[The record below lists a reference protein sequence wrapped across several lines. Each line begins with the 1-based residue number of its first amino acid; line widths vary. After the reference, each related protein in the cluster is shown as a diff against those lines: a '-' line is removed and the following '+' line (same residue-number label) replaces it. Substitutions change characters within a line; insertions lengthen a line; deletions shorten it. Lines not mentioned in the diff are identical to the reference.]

1 MQALQLPCN
10 DNTLATTYDSA
21 LKTAFDSYETNA
33 IGFDKDFIRLELEKQ
48 LLDMKEAKIK

>member
-21 LKTAFDSYETNA
+21 FKTARDSYETNA
-33 IGFDKDFIRLELEKQ
+33 IGFDKDVIRLELEK
-48 LLDMKEAKIK
+48 LL